1 MSDRAFRS
9 LLQLRNSASTARVL
23 NLHKVWRDNPEPPPP
38 GARLFEHPL
47 LDKSLIIKH
56 RLRRDET
63 DLFTGRRNAATK
75 IILPIDYSDLKLGG
89 HSIFVGQTSYVRC
102 LEQAFGSGFERTAD
116 FDTLAILDALP
127 SLDPFLLRE
136 HLRRHGRAP
145 DSRYF
150 EIAEADMSR
159 MFGFARSE
167 ISQLVGLSF
176 GDSIPSAAQ
185 VSRLVHKILSDPND
199 PDMEPLR
206 HTLRLQKEEWGEG
219 MFCWKGFLY
228 YKWSLHEIANHVGAV
243 LDHMGKL
250 RPTGAVDEEAAVN
263 LARSRVV
270 LRRGV
275 QRACAVT
282 SETLRVYDDAYAKLV
297 REGAPTAFRE
307 FLLDAPSMFTTLG
320 ERLGAISHVVS
331 FWRYR
336 FPPGAQTR
344 VSVEELLD
352 VFMEFESS
360 LNFPDDAAA
369 ASEAEA
375 A

>member
-1 MSDRAFRS
+1 MSDRSVRS
-9 LLQLRNSASTARVL
+9 LMQLQNSASTARVL
-23 NLHKVWRDNPEPPPP
+23 NLHKVWLDNPEPPPAR
-38 GARLFEHPL
+38 ARLFEHPL
-47 LDKSLIIKH
+47 LDRSLVIKH

-63 DLFTGRRNAATK
+63 DLFPSRRHAATK
-75 IILPIDYSDLKLGG
+75 IILPIDNTDLKLGG
-89 HSIFVGQTSYVRC
+89 QSLFIGQTSYVRC
-102 LEQAFGSGFERTAD
+102 LAQTFGQGFERTAD

-145 DSRYF
+145 DGRYF

-159 MFGFARSE
+159 MFGFARDE

-176 GDSIPSAAQ
+176 GDAIPSAAQ
-185 VSRLVHKILSDPND
+185 VSRLVQKILSDPGD

-206 HTLRLQKEEWGEG
+206 HTLRLQPEEWGEG

-228 YKWSLHEIANHVGAV
+228 YKWSLREVVNHVGPV
-243 LDHMGKL
+243 LDHMGRL
-250 RPTGAVDEEAAVN
+250 RPTGTVDEEAAAS
-263 LARSRVV
+263 LARSRSV

-282 SETLRVYDDAYAKLV
+282 SDTLRVYDDAYAKLV
-297 REGAPTAFRE
+297 RDGAPAAFRE

-336 FPPGAQTR
+336 FPPGAQIR

-360 LNFPDDAAA
+360 LNFPEDAPAA
-369 ASEAEA
+369 AEA

>member
-1 MSDRAFRS
+1 MSDRSVRS
-9 LLQLRNSASTARVL
+9 LVQLQNNASTARVL
-23 NLHKVWRDNPEPPPP
+23 NLHKVWSDHPAAPPA
-38 GARLFEHPL
+38 GARLFDHPL
-47 LDKSLIIKH
+47 LDRSLVIKH
-56 RLRRDET
+56 RLRRDEM
-63 DLFTGRRNAATK
+63 DLFAGRRHAATK
-75 IILPIDYSDLKLGG
+75 IILPIDNSDLKLGG
-89 HSIFVGQTSYVRC
+89 HSIFVGQTGYVRC
-102 LEQAFGSGFERTAD
+102 LEQAFGAGFERTTD
-116 FDTLAILDALP
+116 FETLSILDALP

-136 HLRRHGRAP
+136 HLRRFGRSP

-150 EIAEADMSR
+150 ELAEADMSR
-159 MFGFARSE
+159 MFGFARTE
-167 ISQLVGLSF
+167 ISQLVSLSF
-176 GDSIPSAAQ
+176 GAETPSAAQ
-185 VSRLVHKILSDPND
+185 VSRLVHKILSDPDD

-206 HTLRLQKEEWGEG
+206 QTLRLRKDEWAEG

-228 YKWSLHEIANHVGAV
+228 YKWSLCEVANHVGPV
-243 LDHMGKL
+243 LEHMGKL
-250 RPTGAVDEEAAVN
+250 RPAGPIDEGALAD

-270 LRRGV
+270 LRRAV

-297 REGAPTAFRE
+297 RDGAPAAFRE
-307 FLLDAPSMFTTLG
+307 FLLDAPAMFSTLG

-336 FPPGAQTR
+336 FPPGVQTR

-360 LNFPDDAAA
+360 LNFPEAAA
-369 ASEAEA
+369 PASAEA